1 MFFYTDPEREIIK
14 NMFLE
19 FEIIDWVEGGLHLEE
34 CASILGICRCLESPA
49 CGGVA
54 VRASEGCGGEG
65 VRGRST

>member
-1 MFFYTDPEREIIK
+1 
-14 NMFLE
+14 MFLE